1 MRRRLINL
9 LLALLLLALAACH
22 HKNTPSPLANVDSKQ
37 PDKVLFERAM
47 DAMKRNKYED
57 ARILLQTL
65 INTYPDSEFLARAK
79 LGVADTWYVAAG
91 TANYTQAEAEY
102 RDFITFFPNVPEAA
116 EAQLKIAGI
125 EYRQMDK
132 ADRDFTHAKAAEQEY
147 RTLLQQY
154 PDSKLVPEG
163 KERLREVQEVLA
175 DREFRIGRYYY
186 MRSSWPAAI
195 ARLQTLVD
203 TYPLY
208 SGASEALFLQAD
220 AYEKQAALVRNNKRQ
235 LPDEK
240 ARLAKER
247 LLQDLDDHAAESY
260 ARLIT
265 RYPIS
270 SRAADARKRLEA
282 MHRPVPRP
290 TPEAI
295 AQNKAE
301 QESRGT
307 PASML
312 KNPLGSFKHRPD
324 FSLASK
330 VGDPTLVDPQ
340 PISAPGLIRDMNDV
354 FAGKATGAATNTV
367 GIEPVSTGPTPASQP
382 TPRATPGQAD
392 PGDPNAIPQ
401 LTPSSEPA
409 AGKDPGSA
417 APAPPPQQINQ
428 AAQNTGGGDNSSSA
442 STGTDK
448 SGEDADSPQSSSKQ
462 PKKKGFRKIIPF

>member
-1 MRRRLINL
+1 MHRRLINL
-9 LLALLLLALAACH
+9 LFAVVLLALAGCH
-22 HKNTPSPLANVDSKQ
+22 HKNTPSPLANVDSTQ

-47 DAMKRNKYED
+47 DSMKRNKFED

-79 LGVADTWYVAAG
+79 LGIADTWYAAGG
-91 TANYTQAEAEY
+91 TANYTQAAAEY

-132 ADRDFTHAKAAEQEY
+132 AERDFTHAKAAEQEY

-154 PDSKLVPEG
+154 PDSKLVPEA

-175 DREFRIGRYYY
+175 DREFRIGHFYY
-186 MRSSWPAAI
+186 MRGSWPAAI

-208 SGASEALFLQAD
+208 SAASEALFLQAD
-220 AYEKQAALVRNNKRQ
+220 AYEKQAALLRNSKQ
-235 LPDEK
+235 KLSDEK

-247 LLQDLDDHAAESY
+247 VLKDLDNRAAESY

-265 RYPIS
+265 RYPVS
-270 SRAADARKRLEA
+270 SRAGDARKRLAA
-282 MHRPVPRP
+282 MHRPVPKP
-290 TPEAI
+290 TAEAI

-301 QESRGT
+301 RESRGT
-307 PASML
+307 PSSML
-312 KNPLGSFKHRPD
+312 KNPLGSFSRRPD
-324 FSLASK
+324 VSQAAK

-354 FAGKATGAATNTV
+354 FSGKASGAATSTV
-367 GIEPVSTGPTPASQP
+367 GVEPVKAGATPATEP
-382 TPRATPGQAD
+382 TPRATPGQDD

-401 LTPSSEPA
+401 LTPSVPA
-409 AGKDPGSA
+409 AEKDPDSA
-417 APAPPPQQINQ
+417 APAPPQQINQ
-428 AAQNTGGGDNSSSA
+428 AAQNTAGGDTSSA
-442 STGTDK
+442 GSAGADK
-448 SGEDADSPQSSSKQ
+448 SGQDADSPESSSKQ

>member
-79 LGVADTWYVAAG
+79 LGVADTWYAAAG

-125 EYRQMDK
+125 EFQQMDK
-132 ADRDFTHAKAAEQEY
+132 AERDVTHAKAAEQEY

-175 DREFRIGRYYY
+175 DREFRIGRFYY
-186 MRSSWPAAI
+186 MRGSWPAAI

-220 AYEKQAALVRNNKRQ
+220 AYEKQAAFVRNTKRQ

-247 LLQDLDDHAAESY
+247 LLKEFDDHAAESY

-265 RYPIS
+265 RYPVS

-307 PASML
+307 PSGIL
-312 KNPLGSFKHRPD
+312 KNPLGSFKRRPD
-324 FSLASK
+324 VSQAAK

-354 FAGKATGAATNTV
+354 FAGKASGATTNTV
-367 GIEPVSTGPTPASQP
+367 GVEPVNAGPTPVAQP

-401 LTPSSEPA
+401 LTPSVPA
-409 AGKDPGSA
+409 AEKDPDSA

-428 AAQNTGGGDNSSSA
+428 AAQNTAGGDTSSSG
-442 STGTDK
+442 STSTDK
-448 SGEDADSPQSSSKQ
+448 SGQDADSPQSSSKQ